1 MRFGLRTFQDLFDGY
16 GDVLRYLI
24 SEHTSLLR
32 VKTGDAVLFIH
43 FVAMGEDK
51 EIQRITHGG
60 QEWQRQPDESEQAL
74 KDRAQQES
82 KPNPHGA
89 TVLRCY

>member
-1 MRFGLRTFQDLFDGY
+1 MATLEKRIEALEQASCSNT
-16 GDVLRYLI
+16 
-24 SEHTSLLR
+24 
-32 VKTGDAVLFIH
+32 DAVLFIH
-43 FVAMGEDK
+43 FVAVGEADK
-51 EIQRITHGG
+51 EIQRIAHGG

-89 TVLRCY
+89 TVMRCY